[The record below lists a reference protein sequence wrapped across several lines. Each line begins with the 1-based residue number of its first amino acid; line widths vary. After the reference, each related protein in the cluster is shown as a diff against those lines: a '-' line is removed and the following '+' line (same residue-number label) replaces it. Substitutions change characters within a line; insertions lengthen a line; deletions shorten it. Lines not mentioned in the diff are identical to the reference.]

1 MKKSAPR
8 IARAAFWKIRPVF
21 HTAMRHS
28 AEPTGRII
36 HNEEPKG
43 IRRHAPFHQRE
54 IGRF

>member
-1 MKKSAPR
+1 
-8 IARAAFWKIRPVF
+8 
-21 HTAMRHS
+21 MRHS

-36 HNEEPKG
+36 HDEEQKG